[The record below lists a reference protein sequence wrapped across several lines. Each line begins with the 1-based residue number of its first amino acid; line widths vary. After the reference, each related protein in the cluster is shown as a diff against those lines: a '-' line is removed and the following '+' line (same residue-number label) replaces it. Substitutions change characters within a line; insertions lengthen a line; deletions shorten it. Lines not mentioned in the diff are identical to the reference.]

1 MLRPALI
8 LATLVAGFGPMATSA
23 SLPDPS
29 ALTFT
34 GIYRPGT
41 PCNAVV
47 TPDGRAILLP
57 AGVQLVGIAAG
68 GRVTV
73 MGERMEENARCG
85 GPALVL
91 RGYFV
96 PEN

>member
-1 MLRPALI
+1 MPRPALV
-8 LATLVAGFGPMATSA
+8 LATLLAGCTPMATSA

-34 GIYRPGT
+34 GTYRPGT

-47 TPDGRAILLP
+47 TADGKAILLP
-57 AGVQLVGIAAG
+57 AGVRLVGIPDG

-73 MGERMEENARCG
+73 MGERMEHNARCG